1 MDELAALSS
10 KINSFTIGSEPSPER
25 ISLLRY
31 DTKVGHAIP
40 TLGRILTIFRQD
52 CSRVVSRFAL
62 GHFKPYLECSDP
74 NWVPM

>member
-10 KINSFTIGSEPSPER
+10 KINSFTIGSDPSPER

-52 CSRVVSRFAL
+52 CSRVSFLIGTFQTLFGVLRS
-62 GHFKPYLECSDP
+62 
-74 NWVPM
+74 